1 MTEPN
6 AEEALNPSG
15 DSPED
20 TEAPAASE
28 DVKEDSAPAVS
39 CDEEAADSSPYDKNG
54 HDGKDATVAFTDSTE
69 EEKRVLLASAG
80 LNSAPVDDLPFES
93 HFTVRIPTSTL
104 QYRGSLLRVI
114 DTDDDQIIL
123 RQMDDGDGKK
133 KILVQRISL
142 NSMSQHAL
150 RIGYTL
156 VAILFC
162 GMLFVFCFQVLIL
175 LLVAVQVYSTNQVG
189 QLGKISGFT
198 MLSTFLAF
206 PLMLYSM
213 SSLMAMGSAFVIDT
227 WRGGALFRSKQVEMA
242 NMFVFLVAPTFTLM
256 VCLMIQYQEAWRMTA
271 GIWCGLVS
279 LCYIRKVMIYTSDVF
294 LTWTLS
300 SIIASPGMSYVLHL
314 VVGRDN

>member
-6 AEEALNPSG
+6 AEEAPNSSG
-15 DSPED
+15 ETTKDA
-20 TEAPAASE
+20 EAPAVIDNDDVEE
-28 DVKEDSAPAVS
+28 DPAPAVS
-39 CDEEAADSSPYDKNG
+39 GDEEAADSTPYDNNG
-54 HDGKDATVAFTDSTE
+54 DDDKDAAVAFSDSTK
-69 EEKRVLLASAG
+69 EEKRVLLASSG
-80 LNSAPVDDLPFES
+80 LDSAHPVDDLPFES

-123 RQMDDGDGKK
+123 RQMDEGEGKNK
-133 KILVQRISL
+133 RVMVQRISL

-175 LLVAVQVYSTNQVG
+175 LLVAVQVYSTSRVG
-189 QLGKISGFT
+189 SLGQISGIT
-198 MLSTFLAF
+198 MLSTLLAF

-227 WRGGALFRSKQVEMA
+227 WRGGALFRSEKVEMA
-242 NMFVFLVAPTFTLM
+242 NMFVFLVAPVFTLM
-256 VCLMIQYQEAWRMTA
+256 VCLMIQYEEAWRMTA

-279 LCYIRKVMIYTSDVF
+279 CLCSHGKK
-294 LTWTLS
+294 
-300 SIIASPGMSYVLHL
+300 
-314 VVGRDN
+314 DNS